1 MSKMRKAELLLE
13 NTFSDVFR
21 QDKDA
26 LLQKFLTSVKEMED
40 KYKVVEPEDEKP
52 LNKKDLEE
60 MFDDYWYYWMELN
73 TE

>member
-13 NTFSDVFR
+13 NTFTDVFR

-52 LNKKDLEE
+52 LNKEDLEE
-60 MFDDYWYYWMELN
+60 MFDDYWYYRMELN